1 MSKFTGIKAISFD
14 VDGTLW
20 DFDAVM
26 RRALGKTLLEL
37 RRVEP
42 EAAAMLDV
50 DRVVAIRE
58 RVENELRGAVS
69 DLNEIR
75 LESFRRVLREI
86 GRPDDALASRLCD
99 VYFTHR
105 SAGRELFDDVLPT
118 LDALKHRYTLGLV
131 SNGNSYPKDFGL
143 EGLIGFAV
151 YAQDHGG
158 IQKPDP
164 ALFRIALDEAGC
176 TAGELV
182 HVGDSLEID
191 VAGARNAGIGSV
203 WLNRNGS
210 SARPDIVP
218 DAGIASLREL
228 SQILL

>member
-1 MSKFTGIKAISFD
+1 MSRLRGIKAIAFD
-14 VDGTLW
+14 MDGTLW
-20 DFDAVM
+20 DFDAAM

-37 RRVEP
+37 QRFEP
-42 EAAAMLDV
+42 EAAATLDV

-58 RVENELRGAVS
+58 RVENKLRGVVS

-75 LESFRRVLREI
+75 LGSFKQVLREI

-99 VYFTHR
+99 VYLTHQ
-105 SAGRELFDDVLPT
+105 SAGKKLFDDVLPT

-131 SNGNSYPKDFGL
+131 SNGNSYAEHFGL

-158 IQKPDP
+158 VQKPDP
-164 ALFRIALDEAGC
+164 ALFHIALNEAGC
-176 TAGELV
+176 SARELV

-191 VAGARNAGIGSV
+191 VAGARNAGVKSV

-210 SARPDIVP
+210 GARPDITP
-218 DAGIASLREL
+218 DAEIASLREL
-228 SQILL
+228 GQIL

>member
-1 MSKFTGIKAISFD
+1 MTRLTGIKAVSFD

-37 RRVEP
+37 QGVEP

-50 DRVVAIRE
+50 DKVVAIRE
-58 RVENELRGAVS
+58 RVESELRGAVS

-75 LESFRRVLREI
+75 LESFRQVVREI

-105 SAGRELFDDVLPT
+105 SAGRRLFDDVLPT
-118 LDALKHRYTLGLV
+118 LKALKHRYTLGVV
-131 SNGNSYPKDFGL
+131 SNGNSYPEHFGL
-143 EGLIGFAV
+143 EGLIAFAV

-164 ALFRIALDEAGC
+164 RIFQIALDEAGC
-176 TAGELV
+176 SAGEMV

-191 VAGARNAGIGSV
+191 VAGARNAGVRSV
-203 WLNRNGS
+203 WLNRNGDA
-210 SARPDIVP
+210 ARPGIAP
-218 DAGIASLREL
+218 DAEIASLREL
-228 SQILL
+228 SQIL